1 MTILIAQSNLS
12 SYDTAT
18 MKTAIALPDS
28 LYAEAG
34 RLAQRLG
41 KSRSQLYKDALA
53 EYLARHDSEAIT
65 QQMNRVCRE
74 VDSHPDPAWSAAAR
88 HILERSEW

>member
-1 MTILIAQSNLS
+1 
-12 SYDTAT
+12 

-28 LYAEAG
+28 LYIETG

-65 QQMNRVCRE
+65 QQMNRVCGE
-74 VDSHPDPAWSAAAR
+74 VDSRPDPAWSAAA
-88 HILERSEW
+88 HHVLERSEW